1 MTDLRGLDFNLLVKI
16 MLGRPGASR
25 ENAPLW
31 RPTARPEAG
40 EGNMD
45 YNYESHELL
54 QDAVDEG
61 MIDEKSAACGVAKQC
76 IDQGYDSLSPA
87 QRAVYDLQ
95 VVPHLKKIAERQ
107 EIEDRMRG
115 MPD

>member
-1 MTDLRGLDFNLLVKI
+1 
-16 MLGRPGASR
+16 
-25 ENAPLW
+25 
-31 RPTARPEAG
+31 
-40 EGNMD
+40 MD
-45 YNYESHELL
+45 YDYESHELL

-76 IDQGYDSLSPA
+76 FDQGYDSLRPA
-87 QRAVYDLQ
+87 QKAVYDLQ
-95 VVPHLKKIAERQ
+95 VLPHLKKIAERR